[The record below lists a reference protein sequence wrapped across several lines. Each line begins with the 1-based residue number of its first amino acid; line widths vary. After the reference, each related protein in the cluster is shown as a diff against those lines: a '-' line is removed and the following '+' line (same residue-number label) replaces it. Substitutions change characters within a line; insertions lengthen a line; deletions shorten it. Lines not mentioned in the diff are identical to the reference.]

1 MRHSTCIL
9 LSDEARVLTTCPGL
23 LHDSRMV
30 RSRTRDPANM
40 NASVRAFN
48 TVSTLKEKSGQ
59 LLTFFLDF
67 PEPIES
73 PGK

>member
-1 MRHSTCIL
+1 
-9 LSDEARVLTTCPGL
+9 
-23 LHDSRMV
+23 MV
-30 RSRTRDPANM
+30 RSRTRDPANV